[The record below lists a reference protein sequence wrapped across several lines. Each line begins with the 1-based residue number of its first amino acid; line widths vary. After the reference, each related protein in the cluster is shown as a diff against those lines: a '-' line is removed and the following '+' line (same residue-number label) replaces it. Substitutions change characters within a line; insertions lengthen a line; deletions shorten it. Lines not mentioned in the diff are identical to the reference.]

1 MFIVF
6 EGPEGCGKSTQAH
19 LVDEALRAEGFE
31 TVVAREPG
39 GTPVGE
45 ALRGILLDKTSRIN
59 LRAEILLYMA
69 SRAQMI
75 DEVIRPALEEGKIV
89 LCERFLSSTV
99 VYQGIAGGGDR
110 ELIDSVGAFVTD
122 GIEPDL
128 TIVIDIDAAEGLS
141 RAGVPDRIESR
152 GADYHEKVRRGFLS
166 MAQERLEDFVVVDGS
181 GTIEET
187 QARIIELVELQMA
200 ETPGPGAQL

>member
-6 EGPEGCGKSTQAH
+6 EGPEGCGKSTQVR
-19 LVDEALRAEGFE
+19 LVDDALRAKGFE
-31 TVVAREPG
+31 TVIAREPG
-39 GTPVGE
+39 GTGVGE
-45 ALRGILLDKTSRIN
+45 KLRNILLDKASRID

-69 SRAQMI
+69 SRAQMM
-75 DEVIRPALEEGKIV
+75 DELIRPALEEGKIV

-128 TIVIDIDAAEGLS
+128 TIVIDVDAAEGLA
-141 RAGVPDRIESR
+141 RAGAPDRIESR
-152 GADYHEKVRRGFLS
+152 GADYHEKVRLGFLS
-166 MAQERLEDFVVVDGS
+166 MAEERPEDFVVVDGS
-181 GTIEET
+181 GTIDET
-187 QARIIELVELQMA
+187 QARIIELVELQLA
-200 ETPGPGAQL
+200 ETAVPGEQL